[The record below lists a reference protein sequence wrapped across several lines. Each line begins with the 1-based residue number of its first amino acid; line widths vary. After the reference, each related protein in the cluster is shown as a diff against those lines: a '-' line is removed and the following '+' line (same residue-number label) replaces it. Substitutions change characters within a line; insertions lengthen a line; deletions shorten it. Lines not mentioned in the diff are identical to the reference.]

1 MFTLSIT
8 GGVRDIMVPPQFTNI
23 EELLNKNAMHIY
35 STEIEGLHL
44 EMDHLATV
52 WGE

>member
-1 MFTLSIT
+1 
-8 GGVRDIMVPPQFTNI
+8 
-23 EELLNKNAMHIY
+23 MHIY

-52 WGE
+52 WGEQFFVKLTEVIRAI